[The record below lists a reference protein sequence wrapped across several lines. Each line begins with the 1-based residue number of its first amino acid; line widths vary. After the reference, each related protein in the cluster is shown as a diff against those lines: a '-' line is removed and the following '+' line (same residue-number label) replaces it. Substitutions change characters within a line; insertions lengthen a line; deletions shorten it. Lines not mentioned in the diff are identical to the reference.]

1 MKRCWLG
8 LMLLLLALTIAP
20 APATASSAMYYTL
33 QTDGQISFVS
43 GPCSSN
49 GSLLSC
55 SPGNVIFQDGYGTC
69 TIYISKSNDPFT
81 GGTWSITNFGGS
93 CPYQT
98 TGAASAKVLH
108 RTSQPAP
115 TPTPFIVHTPPPTP
129 MPTPAPPLTAT
140 VEAPLVYVSGPCTA
154 NPVTGGHL
162 GGPPTYRC
170 TATGTISVNA
180 SQKVTCT
187 FAITR
192 PTTTGGAWGVTKT
205 GVCTFALK
213 SGNQLDLRPH

>member
-1 MKRCWLG
+1 MFS
-8 LMLLLLALTIAP
+8 LLALAIAP
-20 APATASSAMYYTL
+20 APATASSAMYFTL

-55 SPGNVIFQDGYGTC
+55 SPGNVIFHDGYGMC

-81 GGTWSITNFGGS
+81 GGTWSITNFAGS

-98 TGAASAKVLH
+98 TGAASATVLH

-115 TPTPFIVHTPPPTP
+115 TPTPFVPAPT
-129 MPTPAPPLTAT
+129 PTPAPPVLTAT
-140 VEAPLVYVSGPCTA
+140 VEAPLLYVSGPCTA
-154 NPVTGGHL
+154 NPVTGGQL
-162 GGPPTYRC
+162 SAPPTYRC
-170 TATGTISVNA
+170 TATGTISVKV
-180 SQKVTCT
+180 SQKAACT
-187 FAITR
+187 FAIVR
-192 PTTTGGAWGVTKT
+192 PATTGGAWGVTKT

-213 SGNQLDLRPH
+213 GGNQLDLRPH